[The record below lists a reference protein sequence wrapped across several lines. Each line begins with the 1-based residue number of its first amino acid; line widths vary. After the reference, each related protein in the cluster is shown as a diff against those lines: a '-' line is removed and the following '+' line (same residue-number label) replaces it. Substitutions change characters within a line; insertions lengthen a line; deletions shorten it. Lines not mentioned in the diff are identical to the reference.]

1 MVPLEPAR
9 RIFGHELAVEG
20 KRQSFNKARQWF
32 FTTRRT
38 LDFWWMNVLF
48 LNDFYEME
56 KTMKFVALL
65 GFQRLGDDDFT
76 RRRVV

>member
-1 MVPLEPAR
+1 VPLEPAR
-9 RIFGHELAVEG
+9 RIFGHELAIEC
-20 KRQSFNKARQWF
+20 KRQFFNKARHWF